1 MQYMDKPNE
10 KYIKSFEI
18 KMAWW
23 LTSPRF
29 PQGNEDSILIMA
41 KLNKSKWGKWGDF
54 KRPDWIWPFDKK
66 IFYYRFQTWNQ
77 VVLAWIG
84 LQNWKNKNKHRWWQN
99 LPFILASLANSS
111 SIFPLRAMSRST
123 STATQKISTF
133 SPSSS
138 SFFTITTFFFDA
150 LFFE

>member
-54 KRPDWIWPFDKK
+54 KRPD
-66 IFYYRFQTWNQ
+66 
-77 VVLAWIG
+77 
-84 LQNWKNKNKHRWWQN
+84 
-99 LPFILASLANSS
+99 
-111 SIFPLRAMSRST
+111 
-123 STATQKISTF
+123 
-133 SPSSS
+133 
-138 SFFTITTFFFDA
+138 
-150 LFFE
+150 